1 MGQVRTCISCRSQAP
16 RSELTRIVVSEGR
29 LLVDRE
35 ACQSGRGAWLHPK
48 LECVHNALERRAFR
62 RALRIRDVDD
72 TEVRKYAEQLAEATA
87 SAQTAKVV
95 DRTMDQS

>member
-1 MGQVRTCISCRSQAP
+1 MGQVRTCISCRSRAP

-29 LLVDRE
+29 LRVDRE
-35 ACQSGRGAWLHPK
+35 ATQPGRGAWLHPNEK
-48 LECVHNALERRAFR
+48 CVRNALERRAFR

-72 TEVRKYAEQLAEATA
+72 TDIRKYAEEVVGAPA
-87 SAQTAKVV
+87 STQTAKVV

>member
-1 MGQVRTCISCRSQAP
+1 MGQVRTCISCRSLAP
-16 RSELTRIVVSEGR
+16 RSELTRIVVVEGK

-35 ACQSGRGAWLHPK
+35 ASQPGRGAWLHPK
-48 LECVHNALERRAFR
+48 LECVNNALERRAFR
-62 RALRIRDVDD
+62 RALRIRDADD
-72 TEVRKYAEQLAEATA
+72 TDVRKYAALLAEAPA

>member
-29 LLVDRE
+29 LLVDPE
-35 ACQSGRGAWLHPK
+35 AVRPGRGAWLHPQ
-48 LECVHNALERRAFR
+48 LECVKNALERRSFR
-62 RALRIRDVDD
+62 RALRIRDADD
-72 TEVRKYAEQLAEATA
+72 AEVRKYAEQLAEAPA